1 MPSIVFHSHEQ
12 FRDMVVKALEL
23 ADDPQDV
30 QVVSGGRYP
39 GLSVPDALADKLM
52 PAAADD
58 HPADGDSL
66 SETVTDITE
75 PVSEPVP
82 VSEPETVDLTG
93 VVPPKRNQSTEVWAE
108 FMRGLNIDVDGLD
121 RDAMVDKFDQLA
133 QGSA

>member
-12 FRDMVVKALEL
+12 FRDMVVKALAL

-58 HPADGDSL
+58 HPADDSL
-66 SETVTDITE
+66 SEPVTDVSEPVTE
-75 PVSEPVP
+75 PVSEPK
-82 VSEPETVDLTG
+82 TVDLTG